1 MKMAQP
7 FRYAAMTKEGIKLLN
22 NAQSGEC
29 VMEFTRI
36 AVGDGQYSEEEKNR
50 AELEKMN
57 ALKHEK
63 ASYEILSKKK
73 QNDNAI
79 ILTTNISNY
88 DVEEGKALITEGFYI
103 NEIAVFAREKD
114 SENEVM
120 YSIAVVDG
128 ENGDYMPPYNG
139 YNPAQIVQSYLVSVN
154 NAEEAKIVVQPG
166 AYALQQDLIDT
177 QKELEK
183 VKESTESI
191 ANALLDKDAVTK
203 AFESVFSYIGGGGE
217 SEQAMDEQ
225 DILNAINTEWNGESS
240 ENPNA
245 LSASDIMK
253 AINTEWNGESSENPN
268 ALSAEEIYKAIE
280 NAEKE

>member
-1 MKMAQP
+1 MAQP

-36 AVGDGQYSEEEKNR
+36 AVGDGQYSESEKNR

-63 ASYEILSKKK
+63 AYYDILSKKK

-139 YNPAQIVQSYLVSVN
+139 YNPAQIIQSYLVSVN
-154 NAEEAKIVVQPG
+154 NAEEAKIAVQPG

-217 SEQAMDEQ
+217 SEQAMDKQ
-225 DILNAINTEWNGESS
+225 DILKAISTEWNGESS

-245 LSASDIMK
+245 LSASDI
-253 AINTEWNGESSENPN
+253 AEAVNTEWNGESSKNPN

-280 NAEKE
+280 NA

>member
-1 MKMAQP
+1 MAQP

-63 ASYEILSKKK
+63 TSYEILSKKK

-203 AFESVFSYIGGGGE
+203 AFENVFSYIGGGGE
-217 SEQAMDEQ
+217 SEQAMDKQ
-225 DILNAINTEWNGESS
+225 DILKAISTEWNGESS

-245 LSASDIMK
+245 LSASNIMK

>member
-1 MKMAQP
+1 MAQP
-7 FRYAAMTKEGIKLLN
+7 FRHAVMTKEGIRLLN

-29 VMEFTRI
+29 IMEFTRI
-36 AVGDGQYSEEEKNR
+36 AVGDGQYSESEKNR

-63 ASYEILSKKK
+63 AYYDILSKKK

-139 YNPAQIVQSYLVSVN
+139 YNPAQIIQSYLVSVN

-166 AYALQQDLIDT
+166 SYALQQDLIDT

-191 ANALLDKDAVTK
+191 ANALLDTDAVTK

-217 SEQAMDEQ
+217 SEQAMDKQ
-225 DILNAINTEWNGESS
+225 DILKAISTEWNGESS

-245 LSASDIMK
+245 LSASDV
-253 AINTEWNGESSENPN
+253 AEAVSTEWNGESSKNPN

-280 NAEKE
+280 NA

>member
-1 MKMAQP
+1 MAQP

-120 YSIAVVDG
+120 YSIAVVDR
-128 ENGDYMPPYNG
+128 ENGDYMPSYNG
-139 YNPAQIVQSYLVSVN
+139 YNPAQIIQSYLVSVN

-183 VKESTESI
+183 VKESTETI

-217 SEQAMDEQ
+217 SEQAMDKQ
-225 DILNAINTEWNGESS
+225 DILKAISAEWNGESS

-245 LSASDIMK
+245 LSASDV
-253 AINTEWNGESSENPN
+253 AEAVSTEWNGESSKNPN

-280 NAEKE
+280 NA

>member
-1 MKMAQP
+1 MAQP

-36 AVGDGQYSEEEKNR
+36 AVGDGQYSEDEKNR

-120 YSIAVVDG
+120 YSIAVVDR

-139 YNPAQIVQSYLVSVN
+139 YNPAQIIQSYLVSVN

-183 VKESTESI
+183 VKESTETI

-217 SEQAMDEQ
+217 SEQAMDKQ
-225 DILNAINTEWNGESS
+225 DILKAISTEWNGESS

-245 LSASDIMK
+245 LSASDV
-253 AINTEWNGESSENPN
+253 AEAVSTEWNGESSKNPN

-280 NAEKE
+280 NA

>member
-120 YSIAVVDG
+120 YSIAVVDR
-128 ENGDYMPPYNG
+128 ENGDYMPSYNG
-139 YNPAQIVQSYLVSVN
+139 YNPAQIIQSYLVSVN

-183 VKESTESI
+183 VKESTETI

-217 SEQAMDEQ
+217 SEQAMDKQ
-225 DILNAINTEWNGESS
+225 DILKAISAEWNGESS

-245 LSASDIMK
+245 LSASDV
-253 AINTEWNGESSENPN
+253 AEAVSTEWNGESSKNPN

-280 NAEKE
+280 NA

>member
-120 YSIAVVDG
+120 YSIAVVDR

-139 YNPAQIVQSYLVSVN
+139 YNPAQIIQSYLVSVN

-183 VKESTESI
+183 VKESTETI

-217 SEQAMDEQ
+217 SEQAMDKQ
-225 DILNAINTEWNGESS
+225 DILKAISTEWNGESS

-245 LSASDIMK
+245 LSASDV
-253 AINTEWNGESSENPN
+253 AEAVSTEWNGESSKNPN

-280 NAEKE
+280 NA

>member
-1 MKMAQP
+1 MAQP

-154 NAEEAKIVVQPG
+154 NAEEAEIVVQPG

-183 VKESTESI
+183 VKESTETI

-217 SEQAMDEQ
+217 SEQAMDKQ
-225 DILNAINTEWNGESS
+225 DILKAISTEWNGESS

-245 LSASDIMK
+245 LSASDV
-253 AINTEWNGESSENPN
+253 AEAVSTEWNGESSKNPN

-280 NAEKE
+280 NA

>member
-1 MKMAQP
+1 MAQP
-7 FRYAAMTKEGIKLLN
+7 FRHAVMTKEGIRLLN

-29 VMEFTRI
+29 IMEFTRI
-36 AVGDGQYSEEEKNR
+36 AVGDGQYSESEKNR

-63 ASYEILSKKK
+63 AYYDILSKKK

-114 SENEVM
+114 SENEIM

-139 YNPAQIVQSYLVSVN
+139 YNPAQIIQSYLVSVN

-166 AYALQQDLIDT
+166 VYALQQDLIDT

-183 VKESTESI
+183 VKESTASI
-191 ANALLDKDAVTK
+191 ANALLDTDAVTT
-203 AFESVFSYIGGGGE
+203 AFESVFSYIRGGGE
-217 SEQAMDEQ
+217 SGQAMDEQ
-225 DILNAINTEWNGESS
+225 DILKAINTEWNGESS

-245 LSASDIMK
+245 LSASNIMK

>member
-154 NAEEAKIVVQPG
+154 NAEEAEIVVQPG

-183 VKESTESI
+183 VKESTETI

-217 SEQAMDEQ
+217 SEQAMDKQ
-225 DILNAINTEWNGESS
+225 DILKAISTEWNGESS

-245 LSASDIMK
+245 LSASDV
-253 AINTEWNGESSENPN
+253 AEAVSTEWNGESSKNPN

-280 NAEKE
+280 NA

>member
-1 MKMAQP
+1 MAQP

-120 YSIAVVDG
+120 YSIAVVDR

-139 YNPAQIVQSYLVSVN
+139 YNPAQIIQSYLVSVN

-183 VKESTESI
+183 VKESTETI

-217 SEQAMDEQ
+217 SEQAMDKQ
-225 DILNAINTEWNGESS
+225 DILKAISTEWNGESS

-245 LSASDIMK
+245 LSASDV
-253 AINTEWNGESSENPN
+253 AEAVSTEWNGESSKNPN

-280 NAEKE
+280 NA

>member
-120 YSIAVVDG
+120 YSIAVVDR
-128 ENGDYMPPYNG
+128 ENGDYMPSYNG
-139 YNPAQIVQSYLVSVN
+139 YNPAQIIQSYLVSVN

-183 VKESTESI
+183 VKESTETI

-217 SEQAMDEQ
+217 SEQAMDKQ
-225 DILNAINTEWNGESS
+225 DILKAISTEWNGESS

-245 LSASDIMK
+245 LSASDV
-253 AINTEWNGESSENPN
+253 AEAVSTEWNGESSKNPN

-280 NAEKE
+280 NA